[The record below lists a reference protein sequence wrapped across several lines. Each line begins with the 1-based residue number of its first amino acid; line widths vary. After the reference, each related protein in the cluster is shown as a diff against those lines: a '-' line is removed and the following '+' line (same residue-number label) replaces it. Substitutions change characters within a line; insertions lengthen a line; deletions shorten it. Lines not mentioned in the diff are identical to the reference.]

1 MKSEIRESYW
11 QQDISRKQRLWMIS
25 KSMGVTVLT
34 AWLYYRS
41 LWAMCILWPMFLW
54 YYRNLKVDNIQKRK
68 AEFLLQFKEMI
79 QSMASSLNAGYSVE
93 NAIRQTQK
101 ELLIM
106 YPENE
111 RICIEMKQMVQQV
124 YIHIP
129 VEQIFEEFAKRVGL
143 EDVRNFSNI
152 FSTAKRSGG
161 DMIAIIKNTTKQ
173 IGDKIDVKREID
185 TILASK
191 QYEFRVMSA
200 IPYIMIGYMTISF
213 PEFMTC
219 LYYNLAGIG
228 VMSLCLCIYL
238 GAYALGV
245 KLVKIEV

>member
-1 MKSEIRESYW
+1 M
-11 QQDISRKQRLWMIS
+11 WMIS
-25 KSMGVTVLT
+25 QSVGITVLT
-34 AWLYYRS
+34 AWLYYHS
-41 LWAMCILWPMFLW
+41 LWAMCILWPIILW
-54 YYRNLKVDNIQKRK
+54 YYQNLKKDYIQKQK
-68 AEFLLQFKEMI
+68 TEFLLQFKEMI

-106 YPENE
+106 YSENT

-129 VEQIFEEFAKRVGL
+129 VEQILEEFAMRVGL
-143 EDVRNFSNI
+143 EDVRNFSSI

-161 DMIAIIKNTTKQ
+161 DMIAIIKNTVKQ

-200 IPYIMIGYMTISF
+200 IPYIMIGYMTLSF
-213 PEFMTC
+213 PEFMTS
-219 LYYNLAGIG
+219 LYFNFAGIG